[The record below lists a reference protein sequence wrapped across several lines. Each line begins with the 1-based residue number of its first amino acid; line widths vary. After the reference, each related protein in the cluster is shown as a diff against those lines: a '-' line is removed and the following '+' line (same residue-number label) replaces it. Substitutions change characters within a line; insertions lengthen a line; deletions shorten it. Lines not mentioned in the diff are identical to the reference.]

1 MMSKKITN
9 VPVLIVGGGLAGL
22 SAALFL
28 SRHSVPYV
36 LIERHQK
43 TNIHPRARGLNFR
56 TMELYRE
63 VGLDEAIDEVGAQLA
78 KGKGWYTAHTLRE
91 AELDPE
97 KMDIPKILPESVK
110 SYFATLKKIS
120 PASSVRAI
128 QNVVE
133 PILLEAARERGG
145 DLRFHTELTALEQN
159 EDHVKATV
167 LNRTTGVEETIVADY
182 MIAADG
188 AKSPLRQMVN
198 IKMTEMNSHGHIIN
212 IYFEADLEHF
222 VKGREFSAC
231 NITRTGAEGV
241 LLAINNRDR
250 WCYHVSYDFEGG
262 ETAANFTEE
271 RCKEIIQKAIDLP
284 DLQVKILSVLPWE
297 AAERVAEQFQQDRVF
312 LIGDAVHLM
321 PPTGG
326 YGANTGVQDA
336 HNLAWKLAAV
346 VNKVAGPELLKT
358 YEAERRPVALMTV
371 SEAGRVADTGVFS
384 AMKKQTEKR
393 TSPFDDLIVSVGYHY
408 ESKAIL
414 EQDAASSSLKHFE
427 LKGQP
432 GTRTP
437 HIWGEYQGR
446 ERSTLD
452 LLGLGFVL
460 FAGEK
465 AEGWKDAAKHVSG
478 KFGVKINT
486 YSVGQN
492 GDFIDKDLGWQNAYQ
507 ATEKSVV
514 LVRPDGFVCWRCDDQ
529 IEQPTLT
536 LEEVFAQLLG
546 KEKSL

>member
-1 MMSKKITN
+1 M
-9 VPVLIVGGGLAGL
+9 
-22 SAALFL
+22 
-28 SRHSVPYV
+28 
-36 LIERHQK
+36 
-43 TNIHPRARGLNFR
+43 
-56 TMELYRE
+56 
-63 VGLDEAIDEVGAQLA
+63 
-78 KGKGWYTAHTLRE
+78 TA
-91 AELDPE
+91 
-97 KMDIPKILPESVK
+97 
-110 SYFATLKKIS
+110 F
-120 PASSVRAI
+120 
-128 QNVVE
+128 
-133 PILLEAARERGG
+133 
-145 DLRFHTELTALEQN
+145 EQN
-159 EDHVKATV
+159 EDHVRATV

-188 AKSPLRQMVN
+188 AKSPVRQMLN

-231 NITRTGAEGV
+231 NITRTGAAGV

-262 ETAANFTEE
+262 ETAAHFSEE
-271 RCKEIIQKAIDLP
+271 RCREIIQKAIDLP

-297 AAERVAEQFQQDRVF
+297 AAEKVAEQFQQDRVF

-336 HNLAWKLAAV
+336 HNLAWKLAAAV
-346 VNKVAGPELLKT
+346 HKAASPELLKT
-358 YEAERRPVALMTV
+358 YEAERRPVAQMTV

-393 TSPFDDLIVSVGYHY
+393 ISPFDDLIVSVGYHY

-414 EQDAASSSLKHFE
+414 KQDAAPSSLDHFE
-427 LKGQP
+427 LKGRL
-432 GTRTP
+432 GTRAP

-446 ERSTLD
+446 ECSTLD

-460 FAGEK
+460 FVGEK
-465 AEGWKDAAKHVSG
+465 AEGWEDAAKYVSG
-478 KFGVKINT
+478 QFGVKINT

-492 GDFIDKDLGWQNAYQ
+492 GDFIDKDHGWQNAYQ
-507 ATEKSVV
+507 AKEKSVV
-514 LVRPDGFVCWRCDDQ
+514 LVRPDGFVCWRCEEH

-546 KEKSL
+546 KKRA